1 LERRLVRT
9 LSRVCETLERGE
21 RRLKREDLI
30 TSNRVA
36 WQHVSLVVDRLLLI
50 VFTIG
55 TITITLGVLFH
66 APLSRY
72 FILGYPDND
81 GIGHNNGRYWIR
93 GSKAAE
99 GPTWVQILWPNPT
112 RPIKNCIHRPDP
124 THFGTSSQLAKSPLY
139 ISGHWSMIG
148 PNSTWPIRRTKT
160 WTRPDPTRP
169 NSTQRMDE
177 PNPCQL
183 CIE

>member
-1 LERRLVRT
+1 MHVMQECQRRPRDVVTSPSDDIILQDYQSDTTADGRIPTPASLQSEPLTRGNGETGTGNRFRHHVTSTTAESPYGCGGTGQLERRLVRT

-81 GIGHNNGRYWIR
+81 GIGHNNGRY
-93 GSKAAE
+93 
-99 GPTWVQILWPNPT
+99 
-112 RPIKNCIHRPDP
+112 
-124 THFGTSSQLAKSPLY
+124 
-139 ISGHWSMIG
+139 
-148 PNSTWPIRRTKT
+148 
-160 WTRPDPTRP
+160 
-169 NSTQRMDE
+169 
-177 PNPCQL
+177 
-183 CIE
+183 